1 MNTFLRRAA
10 VLSVVAAAL
19 ILLILKGSGP
29 ATVARQ
35 QTPQDQKQEKIKRL
49 KFQTFRGEAAALRA
63 NQLRAKSKAVKR
75 AMNDAEK
82 RGKHPAFAQGAVILG
97 TDPDNAASPG
107 TAKSVLDPSASYRRA
122 SFASS
127 APQDFWSDG
136 YEIAVI
142 PYDSP
147 STTWEG
153 IIYRNGP
160 DIDEDIAYAVIDISG
175 DEPSVIQ
182 DSYYPPDGGDPTL
195 LLILARRSNANTS
208 ACSSMV
214 SFQTVRTSFTKDVF
228 RWTGRPSSTRHPSM
242 YRERGH
248 GMLRPY

>member
-1 MNTFLRRAA
+1 M
-10 VLSVVAAAL
+10 
-19 ILLILKGSGP
+19 
-29 ATVARQ
+29 
-35 QTPQDQKQEKIKRL
+35 
-49 KFQTFRGEAAALRA
+49 
-63 NQLRAKSKAVKR
+63 
-75 AMNDAEK
+75 
-82 RGKHPAFAQGAVILG
+82 ILG

-107 TAKSVLDPSASYRRA
+107 TAKRVLDPSASYRRA

-160 DIDEDIAYAVIDISG
+160 DIDEDTAYAVIDISG
-175 DEPSVIQ
+175 DEPSTLQ

-208 ACSSMV
+208 ACSPMV
-214 SFQTVRTSFTKDVF
+214 PFQTVRTSFTKDVL
-228 RWTGRPSSTRHPSM
+228 RWTGRPSCPPGTHPCIGKEAMGCCGPLPGIDPWVRYTARRAIAAGGGCLFSGPAWLGCTVGASTGGGILCLFSS
-242 YRERGH
+242 
-248 GMLRPY
+248 